1 MSGRFAKIGL
11 LALALVLV
19 LTIGAMALLT
29 GTSAGRKSLAGMVSQ
44 AVSSPE
50 RRIGIGSVKGIWSGN
65 LSISHVV
72 VEDGETA
79 WLLAKDIEI
88 HWSPLKLL
96 SGSFSADLIR
106 AGRVEIAR
114 PPETKSDGA
123 SKGST
128 SLPVRLD
135 IRAIDLPQI
144 LLDDSLAGGI
154 AQMSARASLIADTAP
169 IRIEADAALNRTDGT
184 DGSLQARI
192 VYHPDGDRLDLD
204 LKGSE
209 PGDGILVNLLGIEG
223 KPRVDLLVNGSGP
236 AADWSGVATL
246 AFDGSESA
254 RVSAAIRQDRDGR
267 TLSADGSG
275 AFDLILPQPYAG
287 LMAGGA
293 NFEIVAR
300 ANDSGAYAI
309 DRARLH
315 STKFTAE
322 ASGAFDPQGESDM
335 RFAAHGVDGPV
346 RLQLNEAEN
355 ATVFDLKVLRAS
367 LKGPGNK
374 LALVA
379 EAELAAFDLADIS
392 LSDIRTRIS
401 SDGFDPTT
409 VSGPFKLS
417 ATANEFESANADLQ
431 RLAGG
436 GIVVSATGRVDGS
449 EMTLDSVAL
458 EAAHLNAGIKGR
470 ATTDFSQFDLNSRI
484 EILPAGLPEAVAS
497 LAGDK
502 LAIGARLNRNAD
514 GVVSVDNLK
523 LDGAAL
529 KASGEGR
536 LDGDMLQSS
545 ISGELSSLKAAS
557 DKLAGALSFSAS
569 AEGSVSAPS
578 FKFEARSDVLEAIGK
593 SITDLAL
600 TAEGIANPD
609 APSADV
615 RLSGK
620 MEEATI
626 DGAASLSTR
635 DGQKLIERARI
646 AIGENVIAGDLQ
658 LDAGF
663 RPTGVLDIVLP
674 NLSQIAALALQ
685 QAEGDLKGTAEFLIV
700 ADVPILNVRA
710 ESARV
715 RSGEIVAE
723 GLDIDAVVENYLSEP
738 GVAGKIGVARLLA
751 GNTKIADLAVD
762 LQQDEDRT
770 RFSGSAQVDGNPA
783 ELAGDVK
790 AGSGA
795 TTIRL
800 ASGKA
805 NLRGLR
811 VGLGAPSQITV
822 KNSVADIEQLAL
834 VVGGG
839 KVDVSGTAGE
849 TLVLTAKLA
858 TVSASAANVFVPALG
873 ANGSVSG
880 LVTVSGAAAAPAID
894 YDLSVA
900 NASVAQSRAAGVKG
914 LSIKSDGRFAGDRL
928 VFKAVLSDAAG
939 LSLNGGGSVRT
950 GARTVL
956 DLKITGAVPMRLA
969 SAGVAAQGIKLEGAA
984 KVDLKISGSPP
995 LPDIT
1000 GTVSTANARFI
1011 DARSGIAINNISAD
1025 IGLSSAVATIR
1036 LLRGELSTGG
1046 TLAAKGTIGIRIE
1059 DGLPADLS
1067 LSLRNGR
1074 YTDGELVTANLGG
1087 DLTLKG
1093 PIVAGGILGGR
1104 IDFGKVTV
1112 RIPDTLP
1119 GSLARL
1125 DVKHKNASARVQKQV
1140 DALQPSGGGN
1150 ESSSNLGLDVILNAP
1165 SRIFVR
1171 GRGLDAEL
1179 GGSLKLSGTTGSPRA
1194 TGKFS
1199 LIRGRLSILG
1209 RRLNFTEGTAGFS
1222 GSLVP
1227 VIDLTAETTTS
1238 DATVR
1243 VRVSGSADDPKFT
1256 FSSSPSLPEDEV
1268 LAQLV
1273 FGQSLS
1279 NLSPLQIAQLADA
1292 VAELSGVG
1300 GSSGLL
1306 GKLRSQIGVDDID
1319 VKTDGD
1325 TGDTSVAV
1333 GKYLNDRTYLSIEKG
1348 SKAGS
1353 GKATIDLSIGRGLK
1367 LRGQA
1372 SDSGETKGG
1381 IFFERDY

>member
-11 LALALVLV
+11 LALAIVLV
-19 LTIGAMALLT
+19 LTIGAVAVLT
-29 GTSAGRKSLAGMVSQ
+29 GTSAGRASLAGMVSQ
-44 AVSSPE
+44 ALSNPE
-50 RRIGIGSVKGIWSGN
+50 RRIGIGSIKGIWSGN

-114 PPETKSDGA
+114 PPQTASSDR
-123 SKGST
+123 SEGST
-128 SLPVRLD
+128 SLPLRLD

-154 AQMSARASLIADTAP
+154 ARMSARASMIVDTAP
-169 IRIEADAALNRTDGT
+169 VRIEADATLSRTDGT

-192 VYHPDGDRLDLD
+192 VYHPEGDRLDLD

-223 KPRVDLLVNGSGP
+223 RPRVDLLVSGSGP
-236 AADWSGVATL
+236 AAAWTGEATL
-246 AFDGSESA
+246 AFDGSEAA
-254 RVSAAIRQDRDGR
+254 RVSAAIRQDRNGR
-267 TLSADGSG
+267 ILSADGSG

-293 NFEIVAR
+293 KFEIVAR
-300 ANDSGAYAI
+300 ADDSGAYAI
-309 DRARLH
+309 ERAGLR
-315 STKFTAE
+315 STRIAAE
-322 ASGAFDPQGESDM
+322 ASGTFDPQGSSDI

-355 ATVFDLKVLRAS
+355 AAILHLNALTAS

-379 EAELAAFDLADIS
+379 EAELAAFNLADIS
-392 LSDIRTRIS
+392 LSDIRTRLS
-401 SDGFDPTT
+401 SDGFDPANI
-409 VSGPFKLS
+409 SGPFKLG
-417 ATANEFESANADLQ
+417 ATAKKLQSTNADLQ

-436 GIVVSATGRVDGS
+436 GVMVSASGRVNGS
-449 EMTLDSVAL
+449 EVTLDSAML
-458 EAAHLNAGIKGR
+458 EAGHLNAGIDGR

-484 EILPAGLPEAVAS
+484 EIVSAGLPGAVAS

-502 LAIGARLNRNAD
+502 LAIDAQLNRGAE
-514 GVVSVDNLK
+514 GVVSVGKLM

-529 KASGEGR
+529 KASGEAR
-536 LDGDMLQSS
+536 LDGDKLQSS

-557 DKLAGALSFSAS
+557 DKLAGTLSFSAS

-600 TAEGIANPD
+600 TAEGIADPIS
-609 APSADV
+609 PSADI
-615 RLSGK
+615 RLSGR
-620 MEEATI
+620 MEKSAI

-635 DGQKLIERARI
+635 EGQKSIERARI
-646 AIGENVIAGDLQ
+646 AIGENAITGDLR

-663 RPTGVLDIVLP
+663 RPTGVLNIALP
-674 NLSQIAALALQ
+674 DLSQIAALALQ
-685 QAEGDLKGTAEFLIV
+685 QAEGDLRGTAEFLIV

-710 ESARV
+710 GSARV

-723 GLDIDAVVENYLSEP
+723 GLDIDAVVEDYLSKP
-738 GVAGKIGVARLLA
+738 GVSGTIGVARLLA
-751 GNTKIADLAVD
+751 GKTNVADLAVD
-762 LQQDEDRT
+762 LEQDQNWT

-783 ELAGDVK
+783 ELAGGVR
-790 AGSGA
+790 AGADA
-795 TTIRL
+795 TTIKL
-800 ASGKA
+800 ASGKT
-805 NLRGLR
+805 NLRGLGVR
-811 VGLGAPSQITV
+811 LGAPSQIIV
-822 KNSVADIEQLAL
+822 RDSVADIEQLAL

-849 TLVLTAKLA
+849 TLALTAKLT

-880 LVTVSGAAAAPAID
+880 LVTVSGVAATPTIAF
-894 YDLSVA
+894 DLSVT
-900 NASVAQSRAAGVKG
+900 NASVAQSRAAGLKG
-914 LSIKSDGRFAGDRL
+914 LSIKSDGRFADDRL
-928 VFKAVLSDAAG
+928 AFKAVLSDAAG
-939 LSLNGGGSVRT
+939 LSLNGGGSVQT

-956 DLKITGAVPMRLA
+956 DLDITGTVPMQLA
-969 SAGVAAQGIKLEGAA
+969 SAGVAAQGIKLRGAA

-995 LPDIT
+995 LPDIS
-1000 GTVSTANARFI
+1000 GTISTANARFI
-1011 DARSGIAINNISAD
+1011 DARSGIAINKISAD
-1025 IGLSSAVATIR
+1025 IGLSSAVATVR

-1046 TLAAKGTIGIRIE
+1046 NLSAKGTIGIRTE

-1093 PIVAGGILGGR
+1093 PITAGGILGGR

-1125 DVKHKNASARVQKQV
+1125 DVKHKNAPARVQKQA
-1140 DALQPSGGGN
+1140 DALQPSSGSN
-1150 ESSSNLGLDVILNAP
+1150 DSSSSLGLDVILNAP
-1165 SRIFVR
+1165 SRIFIR

-1194 TGKFS
+1194 TGRFN

-1209 RRLNFTEGTAGFS
+1209 RRLTFTEGTAGFS

-1227 VIDLTAETTTS
+1227 VIDLTAETTTN
-1238 DATVR
+1238 DATVS

-1319 VKTDGD
+1319 VKSDSD